1 MGRVLLKKKSK
12 STPVGRKLKPRR
24 KESSGE
30 IEGSGSNEFL
40 SGSIFDKEEVPGKY
54 ESARCSFVGED
65 GVQCR
70 GFACSGISFCRVHAK
85 MMGLSRGDIV
95 RSSECDVSYKN
106 LPESYLVR
114 TKFDIGKHPLLYI
127 KLSRLGKSDVEIASE
142 FGVSLGTLM
151 KWVSEIS
158 EMKEA
163 YEIGQTM
170 YEAFFLKKGVENL
183 DNDRFNNVLY
193 KYLTMNKLGY
203 SDKME
208 TKSTMSG
215 LHGVMVVPSTMSV
228 SEWESQTFAKEEKE
242 RMLDIADREKIG
254 G

>member
-1 MGRVLLKKKSK
+1 MRRILLKK

-24 KESSGE
+24 REIESSDTVQ
-30 IEGSGSNEFL
+30 SNTEFL

-54 ESARCSFVGED
+54 ESTRCSFVGED
-65 GVQCR
+65 GVQCK
-70 GFACSGISFCRVHAK
+70 GFACSGVEFCRVHARVL
-85 MMGLSRGDIV
+85 GLSKGDII
-95 RSSECDVSYKN
+95 RSSECDVSYKS
-106 LPESYLVR
+106 LPESYLMR

-151 KWVSEIS
+151 RWVSEIS

-228 SEWESQTFAKEEKE
+228 SEWESQTFAKEERE
-242 RMLDIADREKIG
+242 RMLDLADKEKIG

>member
-1 MGRVLLKKKSK
+1 MGKILLKK
-12 STPVGRKLKPRR
+12 STPIGRKLKPRKR
-24 KESSGE
+24 ENLDGIESSD
-30 IEGSGSNEFL
+30 SNEFL
-40 SGSIFDKEEVPGKY
+40 SGSIFNKEEVPGKY
-54 ESARCSFVGED
+54 ESTRCGFVGED
-65 GVQCR
+65 GVQCK
-70 GFACSGISFCRVHAK
+70 GFACSGVEFCRVHARVL
-85 MMGLSRGDIV
+85 GLSKGDIV
-95 RSSECDVSYKN
+95 RSSECDVSYKS
-106 LPESYLVR
+106 LPESYLNR

-228 SEWESQTFAKEEKE
+228 SEWESQTFAKEERE
-242 RMLDIADREKIG
+242 RILDMADKEKIG